1 MHLQDKLDPNV
12 NVTIKVYED
21 GLLIDHRRTHNVV
34 TNAGREWLAH
44 LVGSDNYG
52 VEPPAPHVT
61 SKIKYIG
68 FGCGGVLQT
77 SSDFARSQSELVTVT
92 HLEDPIPFEQAG
104 VGDGAVRTYLKPVDS
119 QANSPVYFPDPF
131 RTRFILDIPEAWI
144 SFAGN
149 KTRASNVSVG
159 TKVPISEAG
168 LYLSTA
174 NPTFSHSFD
183 APVATESDPLAPNEL
198 VAYNIFS
205 PITIT
210 PNVVLR
216 IEWELRF

>member
-1 MHLQDKLDPNV
+1 MHINDKLDPNV

-21 GLLIDHRRTHNVV
+21 GLLIDHRRSHNVV
-34 TNAGREWLAH
+34 TNVGREWLAR
-44 LVGSDNYG
+44 LVGSDNYD
-52 VEPPAPHVT
+52 VEPPSPHVT
-61 SKIKYIG
+61 AKAKYIG

-77 SSDFARSQSELVTVT
+77 SNDFARSQSELVTVT
-92 HLEDPIPFEQAG
+92 HLEDPIPFEEEAN
-104 VGDGAVRTYLKPVDS
+104 VRTYLKQVDS
-119 QANSPVYFPDPF
+119 QTNSVTYFPEPF
-131 RTRFILDIPEAWI
+131 RTRFILDIPESWI

-149 KTRASNVSVG
+149 TTRASNVAVG
-159 TKVPISEAG
+159 TNVPISEAG
-168 LYLSTA
+168 LFLSTA
-174 NPTFSHSFD
+174 KPTFSHNFD
-183 APVATESDPLAPNEL
+183 VPVAIEADPLAPNDM